1 MKDEPSTGKTLLET
15 LDDISKEGTLITE
28 FILKVNEK
36 GENTILNIAVFNLDL
51 RNYKDVDSVIQ
62 SIKDQFEF
70 YKEFQLKQDLKHIK
84 NNEQNIV

>member
-1 MKDEPSTGKTLLET
+1 MKDESSTGKTLLET

-51 RNYKDVDSVIQ
+51 RNHKDVDSVIH

>member
-1 MKDEPSTGKTLLET
+1 MKDEPSTEKTLIET

>member
-1 MKDEPSTGKTLLET
+1 MKDESSTGKTLLET

-84 NNEQNIV
+84 NNEQNII

>member
-84 NNEQNIV
+84 NNEQNII

>member
-1 MKDEPSTGKTLLET
+1 MKDEPSTGKTLIET

>member
-1 MKDEPSTGKTLLET
+1 MKDEPSTGKTLIET

-84 NNEQNIV
+84 NNEQNII

>member
-15 LDDISKEGTLITE
+15 LDDISKEGKLITE

-84 NNEQNIV
+84 NNEQNII

>member
-1 MKDEPSTGKTLLET
+1 MKDEPSTEKTLLET

-84 NNEQNIV
+84 NNEQNII

>member
-36 GENTILNIAVFNLDL
+36 GTNTILNIAVFNLDL

-70 YKEFQLKQDLKHIK
+70 YKEFQLQQDKKHIK
-84 NNEQNIV
+84 NNEQNTI